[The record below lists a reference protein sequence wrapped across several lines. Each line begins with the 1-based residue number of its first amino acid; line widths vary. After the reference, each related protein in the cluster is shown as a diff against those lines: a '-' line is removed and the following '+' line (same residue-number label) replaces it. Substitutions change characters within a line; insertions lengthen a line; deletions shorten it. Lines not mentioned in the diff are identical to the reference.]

1 MQMSRNRVEEILA
14 ERLDEYGDA
23 KDNFTTIGR
32 MWGALLKI
40 DDIPAYRVAL
50 MMDAFK
56 SARCFANPHKPDSWD
71 DKEGYTHHGR
81 DLVPKIEG

>member
-1 MQMSRNRVEEILA
+1 MPNDRVKKILKDR
-14 ERLDEYGDA
+14 EGDYGDA

-56 SARCFANPHKPDSWD
+56 SVRCFANPHKPDSWD

-81 DLVPKIEG
+81 DLVPEIEG